1 MTADFLA
8 SGFSEIALKIG
19 YNDALFQ
26 FDELRVGSEFADVVN
41 PAVAP

>member
-19 YNDALFQ
+19 HNAALFQ
-26 FDELRVGSEFADVVN
+26 FDELRGWN
-41 PAVAP
+41 